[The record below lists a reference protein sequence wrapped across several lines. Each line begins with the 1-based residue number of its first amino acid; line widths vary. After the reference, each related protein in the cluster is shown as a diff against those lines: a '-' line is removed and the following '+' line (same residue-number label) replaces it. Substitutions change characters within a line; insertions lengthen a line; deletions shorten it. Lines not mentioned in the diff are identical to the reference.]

1 METSNKKIGEFY
13 GNFNM
18 GQLYLAEHISENLK
32 SGKRLFAIE
41 LIGEDMSVLIWSKY
55 DPANDYY
62 KILQELNI
70 HYHSDSDLLRWINR
84 ASELIIEEVD
94 YDNFTYQA

>member
-13 GNFNM
+13 GNFNR
-18 GQLYLAEHISENLK
+18 GQLYLASHISDNRK
-32 SGKRLFAIE
+32 CGKRLLAIE
-41 LIGEDMSVLIWSKY
+41 LIGEDMSILIWSKH

-62 KILQELNI
+62 KILQELNV